1 MHFQLPEQLQ
11 MEVIKYDAT
20 RKKIAAEQKKETTR
34 KKSPYPV
41 GNVISLELIPT
52 DIVSV
57 ADMQGA
63 IDFINGHCAEQ
74 QSVRFTRPDTESG
87 RNKIKAILYYT
98 KHFWVAAWLPKTTE
112 DGYWYGISIA
122 FKDNKTARKQFTGQL
137 FQSDRIGTAPLIKD
151 ISDMRLQSI
160 GRTNWCVT
168 TKYIT
173 QEYINKGYTR
183 RYYYDVDSNHRI
195 HSYRDRTRQ
204 HYRHVEEFDR
214 ELLSRIPTWIDSR
227 YSTNAWTRTMPDGNS
242 IKACLIASRFLS
254 STDKK
259 DDFKHD
265 VDNYISKFKSMSNFK
280 YIPEDFWECKWL
292 RKLVSKAVNDMTVA
306 FDAACP
312 IKGIIKPIVK
322 PYAVLCSFL
331 ETTSEIYR
339 LYPDLNRDLL
349 VTRFDLLVETDFKTL
364 SRPYVNAKT
373 NFALDW
379 LQTHVSPESFL
390 NMLAKYHAES
400 VAETVDY
407 SESRCD
413 FYRDDWTGRWNFHWN
428 LFIDTYAMLNQVLCF
443 NAGMTESGME
453 YRYKVLSN
461 GEPLPK
467 LDPMPRR
474 WRMDEWHDHL
484 MAETWKI
491 RNPNEKL
498 PQKLF
503 PEPIKV
509 LHKTTYENFETETK
523 YTFLQPMDTHQLAQ
537 WGQAVRNCVGSA
549 NYSEGIRKYRH
560 IIVLVMI
567 DGKPRYTVQLRVDNG
582 MMVVSQIADI
592 SNARLDDLERS
603 NVQDAFKQALQLR
616 EKQLS

>member
-52 DIVSV
+52 DIVSI
-57 ADMQGA
+57 ADMQDG
-63 IDFINGHCAEQ
+63 IDFINGHSAEQ

-87 RNKIKAILYYT
+87 TNKIKAILYYT

-112 DGYWYGISIA
+112 DGYWYGMSIA
-122 FKDNKTARKQFTGQL
+122 FKDNKTARKHFTGRL
-137 FQSDRIGTAPLIKD
+137 FQSSNIGGEPLVKD
-151 ISDMRLQSI
+151 ISDMRLQRI
-160 GRTNWCVT
+160 GRTDWCVT

-173 QEYINKGYTR
+173 QEHIDKGYTR
-183 RYYYDVDSNHRI
+183 RYYHDVDGNHSI
-195 HSYRDRTRQ
+195 KEYYDRTRQ

-214 ELLSRIPTWIDSR
+214 ELLSRIPTWTDAR
-227 YSTNAWTRTMPDGNS
+227 YSSNVWERTMPGGNS
-242 IKACLIASRFLS
+242 IQGCLKASRFLS
-254 STDKK
+254 LADKQ

-265 VDNYISKFKSMSNFK
+265 VDTYMLTFKSISNFR
-280 YIPEDFWECKWL
+280 YIPEDFWECKWF
-292 RKLVSKAVNDMTVA
+292 RKLVSKAVNDMTAA

-312 IKGIIKPIVK
+312 IRASIKPIVK
-322 PYAVLCSFL
+322 PYAVLISFL
-331 ETTSEIYR
+331 GTTSEIYR
-339 LYPDLNRDLL
+339 LYPNLNRDLL
-349 VTRFDLLVETDFKTL
+349 VTRFDLLVETEFRGFIRN
-364 SRPYVNAKT
+364 SGNNNR
-373 NFALDW
+373 ALGW
-379 LQTHVSPESFL
+379 LQANLSPESFL

-400 VAETVDY
+400 VAETAEY
-407 SESRCD
+407 SEARSN
-413 FYRDDWTGRWNFHWN
+413 YLKDDWTGRWNFFWH
-428 LFIDTYAMLNQVLCF
+428 LFDDTFSMLNQVLCF
-443 NAGMTESGME
+443 NEGMTESGAQ
-453 YRYKVLSN
+453 YSN
-461 GEPLPK
+461 REQLPK

-491 RNPNEKL
+491 RNPNEQL

-509 LHKTTYENFETETK
+509 LHKLTYENFETETK
-523 YTFLQPMDTHQLAQ
+523 YTFFQPKDTHQLSQ

-549 NYSEGIRKYRH
+549 NYSEGIRKYKH
-560 IIVLVMI
+560 MIVLVMI

-603 NVQDAFKQALQLR
+603 KVEEAFKQALQLR